1 MQVSVLSGV
10 GHNNQNN
17 WHTPLEANFGF
28 QCQGVQ
34 FAVAWSL
41 CSDRTRWC
49 LECVEERFLHLT
61 MAKKQGGRGSYSLKD
76 TTLLALLSPVSSPP
90 PPCSTPSATAPQ
102 PTVRAPPDPD
112 LDPSF
117 KTGPVGLFH
126 IQVLLLSYI
135 KRIKIKL
142 EHWEAG
148 MNDLTLASSI
158 SG

>member
-61 MAKKQGGRGSYSLKD
+61 MAKKQGGEERWGV
-76 TTLLALLSPVSSPP
+76 VSKQKGWVLGIKEIEVVMGNG
-90 PPCSTPSATAPQ
+90 AGEGQ
-102 PTVRAPPDPD
+102 P
-112 LDPSF
+112 
-117 KTGPVGLFH
+117 
-126 IQVLLLSYI
+126 
-135 KRIKIKL
+135 KL
-142 EHWEAG
+142 NMYENA
-148 MNDLTLASSI
+148 
-158 SG
+158 